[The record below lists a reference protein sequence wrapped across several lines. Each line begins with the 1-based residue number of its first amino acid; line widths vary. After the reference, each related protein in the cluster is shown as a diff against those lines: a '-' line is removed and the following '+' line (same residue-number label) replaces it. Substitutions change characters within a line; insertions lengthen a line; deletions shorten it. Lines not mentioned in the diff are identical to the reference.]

1 MIGCK
6 SRSGDDAAGHSIL
19 NRAPRSKLSDLV
31 EFTETKLKGAF
42 LISLKKIQDD
52 RGFFARGWCR
62 EEFTRHGLNADMVQ
76 LNVGFS
82 RSKGTLRGLHY
93 QNPPQQ
99 EGKFVR
105 CTRGAIFDVIVDLRP
120 DSPTHRQWFG
130 AELTADNGL
139 MLYSP
144 EGFAQGY
151 QTLEADSEMY
161 YLTSGYYLPT
171 AARGVRY
178 NDPAFQISWP
188 LPVAAI
194 SDADKN
200 WPDYLPGTR

>member
-1 MIGCK
+1 
-6 SRSGDDAAGHSIL
+6 
-19 NRAPRSKLSDLV
+19 V
-31 EFTETKLKGAF
+31 EFTETKLQGAF
-42 LISLKKIQDD
+42 LISLRKIVDD

-62 EEFTRHGLNADMVQ
+62 DEFAKHGLNPDMVQ

-82 RSKGTLRGLHY
+82 GKKGTLRGLHF

-105 CTRGAIFDVIVDLRP
+105 CTRGAIFDVIVDLRR
-120 DSPTHRQWFG
+120 DSPTHRQWLG
-130 AELTADNGL
+130 VELTADNGL

-151 QTLEADSEMY
+151 QTLVDDSEMY

-171 AARGVRY
+171 AASGVRY
-178 NDPAFQISWP
+178 NDPAFQIAWP
-188 LPVAAI
+188 LPVESI
-194 SDADKN
+194 SEADKN
-200 WPDYLPGTR
+200 WPDYLSASDSETLGNR

>member
-1 MIGCK
+1 
-6 SRSGDDAAGHSIL
+6 
-19 NRAPRSKLSDLV
+19 V

-42 LISLKKIQDD
+42 LIGLSKIEDE

-62 EEFTRHGLNADMVQ
+62 EEFARHGLNPDVVQ

-82 RSKGTLRGLHY
+82 HKKGTLRGLHY

-99 EGKFVR
+99 EAKFVR

-130 AELTADNGL
+130 AELTPENGL

-151 QTLEADSEMY
+151 QTLTDDTEMC
-161 YLTSGYYLPT
+161 YLTSGYYLPA

-200 WPDYLPGTR
+200 WPDHVRETDRDR